1 MAGGH
6 FKKPDNQKPEEPDF
20 DPLFDSSGSDAWMPG
35 ATQAQAAQYAK
46 QQAEAIERARQQ
58 AEAAQRAWLEAE
70 AAERARLQAEAEER
84 ARRQAAAAELARKQ
98 AEAAEKA
105 RLKAEEAERARKQ
118 AEEQARRQAEEAER
132 ARREAEEQAR
142 REAEERARKQAEA
155 EAARKEAEAARL
167 QAEAEAERAR
177 QEAEAARLQAEA
189 EERARREAEEQARRE
204 AEERARKQAEERA
217 RKEAEAA
224 EQARLIA
231 EAEERARK
239 AEEAVERAR
248 QQAEAEAQERAL
260 REAEAA
266 EAVRQEAEAA
276 RQQAL
281 EAEAARKQAEEAA
294 EAARKQVEE
303 AIQQAKAAEEARQ
316 AAEAEAA
323 RQIAE
328 AQEARQQA
336 EAEAARQVAEAEERS
351 RHEADERERA
361 QGETEA
367 ARQEAEA
374 ARQATE
380 AARQAAEAEQLA
392 RQQAEAEA
400 QAARQQAEEANLAR
414 QAAEA
419 EAARQQAE
427 AEERARQEAKAKAE
441 AERQEAEAA
450 EQARIAA
457 EAEAERQRREEEE
470 RQRREAREARE
481 AEERARKEAEEQARR
496 EAEEEEARQQAEAE
510 AARQAEKAERA
521 RQEAERKQAE
531 ADELARL
538 EAAAEKAR
546 QEADNARQQAEAS
559 AERTRLEEEARQAR
573 AEAEAARAEAEAA
586 RQQAEAEAKRA
597 REGAQAAKRASSQR
611 DTYNAEQDALFSP
624 AGVPNISRGAAA
636 TSANRPVG
644 APPSAP
650 VTTVMSAA
658 PAGEQQPRRQRRPK
672 ATRGNHGG
680 PNKSRAIKICAGV
693 IGAIVLIFALSGF
706 MVMRDAQAL
715 VNQKSSI
722 MSQATTLTKGIMN
735 GDSDSVKTSSES
747 IASQVSSMRSTTSS
761 PFWGVASAIPVLG
774 DDIRAARGLVEQA
787 DNLCQNAMLPA
798 VSALDGVSLASLG
811 KDETVNLDKLQS
823 VLSALSQISPVVSQS
838 STAINELPEPH
849 MGQLKSAIDSIK
861 EPLSSLSTLLGQ
873 LDSYGSLL
881 PQMLGSDGSTRTYL
895 LAAQNNAELRPTGG
909 LPGSIGTL
917 TITNGHISMGD
928 FIGTATI
935 TDLEGA
941 AAYGVTAEETA
952 LFGDRVGKITNDTN
966 FIPDFSR
973 VGTVFAEIWEGKTG
987 THIDGVI
994 AIDPVF
1000 LQSLLKLTGGIEVKG
1015 LTIDGDNAAK
1025 VLLNEAY
1032 NVMPIDETDAFF
1044 SDVASAAFD
1053 KVTGSLKDVNLTDL
1067 ITTAE
1072 NGIKDQHFMVWMANE
1087 EEQQAAEEVGAAG
1100 ELKYDSSNP
1109 VLGVFAAD
1117 DTYSKKSWYF
1127 SGNTDVSEGTENSDG
1142 TVTYHVT
1149 STFTNHFTS
1158 DLVASS
1164 STYITGVNTWRRDD
1178 TDMVMWVYLFAP
1190 AGGSISNL
1198 SASGADM
1205 SLMDFREMSYNG
1217 LQVMEA
1223 EPRIDGGETLTVT
1236 YDVTCAAGAAP
1247 LTLRQQPTAQKVAGW
1262 E

>member
-6 FKKPDNQKPEEPDF
+6 FKKTDDQQPEESDF
-20 DPLFDSSGSDAWMPG
+20 DPLFDSSGSDAWLPG

-105 RLKAEEAERARKQ
+105 RLKAEAAERARK
-118 AEEQARRQAEEAER
+118 
-132 ARREAEEQAR
+132 EAEEQAR
-142 REAEERARKQAEA
+142 KEAEERARRQAEA

-177 QEAEAARLQAEA
+177 QEAEAARQQAEA
-189 EERARREAEEQARRE
+189 EEKARRE
-204 AEERARKQAEERA
+204 AEERRKAEEEERARREAEERA

-248 QQAEAEAQERAL
+248 KQAEQEAEERAR

-266 EAVRQEAEAA
+266 EAIRQEAEAA

-294 EAARKQVEE
+294 EAARKQAEE
-303 AIQQAKAAEEARQ
+303 AIQQAKAADEARQ

-323 RQIAE
+323 RQA
-328 AQEARQQA
+328 
-336 EAEAARQVAEAEERS
+336 AEAEERS
-351 RHEADERERA
+351 KHEAAERAAERERA

-367 ARQEAEA
+367 ARQAAE
-374 ARQATE
+374 E
-380 AARQAAEAEQLA
+380 ARQAAEAEQQA

-400 QAARQQAEEANLAR
+400 ERARQQAEEANAAR

-470 RQRREAREARE
+470 RQRREAKEARE
-481 AEERARKEAEEQARR
+481 AEELARKQAEEAAELARKQ
-496 EAEEEEARQQAEAE
+496 AEEEEARKQAEAE

-538 EAAAEKAR
+538 EAQAENARLAAE
-546 QEADNARQQAEAS
+546 NARQKAQAEA
-559 AERTRLEEEARQAR
+559 ERSRLEEEARKAR

-586 RQQAEAEAKRA
+586 RQQAEQEATRARQGAEAAKQA
-597 REGAQAAKRASSQR
+597 SAQQSS
-611 DTYNAEQDALFSP
+611 YKAEQDALFSP
-624 AGVPNISRGAAA
+624 TGVPNISRGAAA
-636 TSANRPVG
+636 APNMG
-644 APPSAP
+644 ATTVAAP
-650 VTTVMSAA
+650 VMNAA
-658 PAGEQQPRRQRRPK
+658 EPEQGRQRRRK
-672 ATRGNHGG
+672 APRSGGNGG
-680 PNKSRAIKICAGV
+680 SDKSRIIKIVAGV
-693 IGAIVLIFALSGF
+693 VGALVLVVALSGL
-706 MVMRDAQAL
+706 MVYRDAQAL
-715 VNQKSSI
+715 VSQKSSL
-722 MSQATTLTKGIMN
+722 MSQATTLTKGIMS
-735 GDSDSVKTSSES
+735 GDSEAVKTSSQS

-761 PFWGVASAIPVLG
+761 PFWAVASVIPVAG

-798 VSALDGVSLASLG
+798 VNALDGVSLASLG
-811 KDETVNLDKLQS
+811 RDETVNLDKLQS
-823 VLSALSQISPVVSQS
+823 VLAALSQVAPVVNQS
-838 STAINELPEPH
+838 ATAINDLPTPH
-849 MGQLKSAIDSIK
+849 MGQLKDAIDSVK
-861 EPLSSLSTLLGQ
+861 EPLNSLSDLMTQ
-873 LDSYGSLL
+873 LNSYGSLL
-881 PQMLGSDGSTRTYL
+881 PQMLGSNGTTRTYL

-917 TITNGHISMGD
+917 TITDGHIELGE
-928 FIGTATI
+928 FISTGSI
-935 TDLEGA
+935 NGLEGA
-941 AAYGVTAEETA
+941 SAYGVTEEETA
-952 LFGDRVGKITNDTN
+952 LFGDRVGQITNDTN

-973 VGTVFAEIWEGKTG
+973 VGTLFSEIWESKTG

-994 AIDPVF
+994 AVDPVF
-1000 LQSLLKLTGGIEVKG
+1000 VQSLLKLTGGIEVKG
-1015 LTIDGDNAAK
+1015 YTIDGDNAAK
-1025 VLLNEAY
+1025 VILNDAY
-1032 NVMPIDETDAFF
+1032 NTMPTDETDGFF
-1044 SDVASAAFD
+1044 ADVASAAFD
-1053 KVTGSLKDVNLTDL
+1053 KVTGNLKNVNLTDL
-1067 ITTAE
+1067 ITTVE
-1072 NGIKDQHFMVWMANE
+1072 DGIKEQHFMVWMDNDAE
-1087 EEQQAAEEVGAAG
+1087 EDAAKEVGAAG
-1100 ELKYDSSNP
+1100 ELKTDSSNP

-1117 DTYSKKSWYF
+1117 DTWSKKSWFF
-1127 SGNTDVSEGTENSDG
+1127 SGNTEVSEGTQNSDG

-1149 STFTNHFTS
+1149 STFTNNLTAELAAQNVS
-1158 DLVASS
+1158 YV
-1164 STYITGVNTWRRDD
+1164 TGYNPLRRDE

-1190 AGGSISNL
+1190 AGGSISNV
-1198 SASGADM
+1198 SSSGGDL
-1205 SLMDFREMSYNG
+1205 SLMDFREMGYNG
-1217 LQVMEA
+1217 FQVMEA
-1223 EPRIDGGETLTVT
+1223 EPRIAGGETLTVT
-1236 YDVTCAAGAAP
+1236 YDVTCAANSAP
-1247 LTLRQQPTAQKVAGW
+1247 LTVRQQPTAQKVAGW

>member
-6 FKKPDNQKPEEPDF
+6 FKKTDDQQPEESDF
-20 DPLFDSSGSDAWMPG
+20 DPLFDSSGSDAWLPG

-105 RLKAEEAERARKQ
+105 RLKAEAAERARK
-118 AEEQARRQAEEAER
+118 
-132 ARREAEEQAR
+132 EAEEQAR
-142 REAEERARKQAEA
+142 KEAEERARRQAEA

-177 QEAEAARLQAEA
+177 QEAEAARQQAEA
-189 EERARREAEEQARRE
+189 EEKARRE
-204 AEERARKQAEERA
+204 AEERRKAEEEERARREAEERA

-248 QQAEAEAQERAL
+248 KQAEQEAEERAR

-266 EAVRQEAEAA
+266 EAIRQEAEAA

-294 EAARKQVEE
+294 EAARKQAEE
-303 AIQQAKAAEEARQ
+303 AIQQAKAADEARQ

-323 RQIAE
+323 RQA
-328 AQEARQQA
+328 
-336 EAEAARQVAEAEERS
+336 AEAEERS
-351 RHEADERERA
+351 KHEAAERAAERERA

-367 ARQEAEA
+367 ARQAAE
-374 ARQATE
+374 E
-380 AARQAAEAEQLA
+380 ARQAAEAEQQA

-400 QAARQQAEEANLAR
+400 ERARQQAEEANAAR

-470 RQRREAREARE
+470 RQRREAKEARE
-481 AEERARKEAEEQARR
+481 AEELARKQAEEAAELARKQ
-496 EAEEEEARQQAEAE
+496 AEEEEARKQAEAE

-538 EAAAEKAR
+538 EAQAENARLAAE
-546 QEADNARQQAEAS
+546 NARQKAQAEA
-559 AERTRLEEEARQAR
+559 ERSRLEEEARKAR

-586 RQQAEAEAKRA
+586 RQQAEQEAARARQGAEAAKQA
-597 REGAQAAKRASSQR
+597 SAQQSS
-611 DTYNAEQDALFSP
+611 YKAEQDALFSP

-636 TSANRPVG
+636 APNMG
-644 APPSAP
+644 ATTVAAP
-650 VTTVMSAA
+650 VMNAA
-658 PAGEQQPRRQRRPK
+658 EPEQGRQRRRK
-672 ATRGNHGG
+672 APRSGGNGG
-680 PNKSRAIKICAGV
+680 SDKSRIIKIVAGV
-693 IGAIVLIFALSGF
+693 VGALVLVVALSGL
-706 MVMRDAQAL
+706 MVYRDAQAL
-715 VNQKSSI
+715 VSQKSSL
-722 MSQATTLTKGIMN
+722 MSQATTLTKGIMS
-735 GDSDSVKTSSES
+735 GDSEAVKTSSQS

-761 PFWGVASAIPVLG
+761 PFWAVASVIPVAG

-798 VSALDGVSLASLG
+798 VNALDGVSLASLG
-811 KDETVNLDKLQS
+811 RDETVNLDKLQS
-823 VLSALSQISPVVSQS
+823 VLAALSQVAPVVNQS
-838 STAINELPEPH
+838 ATAINDLPTPH
-849 MGQLKSAIDSIK
+849 MGQLKDAIDSVK
-861 EPLSSLSTLLGQ
+861 EPLNSLSDLMTQ
-873 LDSYGSLL
+873 LNSYGSLL
-881 PQMLGSDGSTRTYL
+881 PQMLGSNGTTRTYL

-917 TITNGHISMGD
+917 TITDGHIELGE
-928 FIGTATI
+928 FISTGSI
-935 TDLEGA
+935 NGLEGA
-941 AAYGVTAEETA
+941 SAYGVTEEETA
-952 LFGDRVGKITNDTN
+952 LFGDRVGQITNDTN

-973 VGTVFAEIWEGKTG
+973 VGTLFSEIWESKTG
-987 THIDGVI
+987 THVDGVI
-994 AIDPVF
+994 AVDPVF
-1000 LQSLLKLTGGIEVKG
+1000 VQSLLKLTGGIEVKG
-1015 LTIDGDNAAK
+1015 YTIDGDNAAK
-1025 VLLNEAY
+1025 VILNDAY
-1032 NVMPIDETDAFF
+1032 NTMPTDETDGFF
-1044 SDVASAAFD
+1044 ADVASAAFD
-1053 KVTGSLKDVNLTDL
+1053 KVTGNLKNVNLTDL
-1067 ITTAE
+1067 ITTVE
-1072 NGIKDQHFMVWMANE
+1072 DGIKEQHFMVWMDNDAE
-1087 EEQQAAEEVGAAG
+1087 EDAAKEVGAAG
-1100 ELKYDSSNP
+1100 ELKTDSSNP

-1117 DTYSKKSWYF
+1117 DTWSKKSWFF
-1127 SGNTDVSEGTENSDG
+1127 SGNTEVSEGTQNSDG

-1149 STFTNHFTS
+1149 STFTNNLTAELAAQNVS
-1158 DLVASS
+1158 YV
-1164 STYITGVNTWRRDD
+1164 TGYNPLRRDE

-1190 AGGSISNL
+1190 AGGSISNV
-1198 SASGADM
+1198 SSSGGDL

-1217 LQVMEA
+1217 FQVMEA
-1223 EPRIDGGETLTVT
+1223 EPRIAGGETLTVT
-1236 YDVTCAAGAAP
+1236 YDVTCAANSAP
-1247 LTLRQQPTAQKVAGW
+1247 LTVRQQPTAQKVAGW

>member
-6 FKKPDNQKPEEPDF
+6 FKKTDDQQPEESDF
-20 DPLFDSSGSDAWMPG
+20 DPLFDSSASDAWLPG

-105 RLKAEEAERARKQ
+105 RLKAEAAERARK
-118 AEEQARRQAEEAER
+118 
-132 ARREAEEQAR
+132 EAEEQAR
-142 REAEERARKQAEA
+142 REAEERARRQAEA

-177 QEAEAARLQAEA
+177 QEAEAARQQAEA
-189 EERARREAEEQARRE
+189 EEKARRE
-204 AEERARKQAEERA
+204 AEERRKAEEEERARKEAEERA

-248 QQAEAEAQERAL
+248 QQAEQEAQERAR

-266 EAVRQEAEAA
+266 EAIRQEAEAA

-294 EAARKQVEE
+294 EAARKQAEE
-303 AIQQAKAAEEARQ
+303 AIQQAKAADEARQ

-323 RQIAE
+323 RQA
-328 AQEARQQA
+328 
-336 EAEAARQVAEAEERS
+336 AEAEERS
-351 RHEADERERA
+351 KHEAAERAAERERA

-367 ARQEAEA
+367 ARQAAE
-374 ARQATE
+374 E
-380 AARQAAEAEQLA
+380 ARQAAEAEQQA

-400 QAARQQAEEANLAR
+400 ERARQQAEEANAAR

-470 RQRREAREARE
+470 RQRREAKEARE
-481 AEERARKEAEEQARR
+481 AEELARKQAEEAAELARKQ
-496 EAEEEEARQQAEAE
+496 AEEEEARKQAEAE

-538 EAAAEKAR
+538 EAQAENARLAAE
-546 QEADNARQQAEAS
+546 NARQKAQAEA
-559 AERTRLEEEARQAR
+559 ERSRLEEEARKAR

-586 RQQAEAEAKRA
+586 RQQAEEEATRARQGAEAAKQA
-597 REGAQAAKRASSQR
+597 SAQQSS
-611 DTYNAEQDALFSP
+611 YKAEQDALFSP
-624 AGVPNISRGAAA
+624 AGVPNISRGATAA
-636 TSANRPVG
+636 PNMG
-644 APPSAP
+644 ATTVAAP
-650 VTTVMSAA
+650 VMNVAE
-658 PAGEQQPRRQRRPK
+658 PEQGRQRRRK
-672 ATRGNHGG
+672 APRSGGNGG
-680 PNKSRAIKICAGV
+680 SDKSRIIKIVAGV
-693 IGAIVLIFALSGF
+693 IGALVLVVALSGL
-706 MVMRDAQAL
+706 MVYRDAQAL
-715 VNQKSSI
+715 VSQKSGL
-722 MSQATTLTKGIMN
+722 MSQATTLTKGIMS
-735 GDSDSVKTSSES
+735 GDSEAVKTSSQS

-761 PFWGVASAIPVLG
+761 PFWAIASAIPVAG

-811 KDETVNLDKLQS
+811 RDETVNLDKLQN
-823 VLSALSQISPVVSQS
+823 VLAALSQVAPVVNQS
-838 STAINELPEPH
+838 ATAINDLPTPH
-849 MGQLKSAIDSIK
+849 MGQLKDAIDSVK
-861 EPLSSLSTLLGQ
+861 EPLNSLSDLMTQ
-873 LDSYGSLL
+873 LNSYGSLL
-881 PQMLGSDGSTRTYL
+881 PQMLGSDGTTRTYL

-917 TITNGHISMGD
+917 TITDGHIELGE
-928 FIGTATI
+928 FISTGSI
-935 TDLEGA
+935 NGLEGA
-941 AAYGVTAEETA
+941 SAYGVTEEETA
-952 LFGDRVGKITNDTN
+952 LFGDRVGQITNDTN

-973 VGTVFAEIWEGKTG
+973 VGTLFSEIWESKTG

-994 AIDPVF
+994 AVDPVF
-1000 LQSLLKLTGGIEVKG
+1000 VQSLLKLTGGIEVKG
-1015 LTIDGDNAAK
+1015 YTIDGDNAAK
-1025 VLLNEAY
+1025 VILNDAY
-1032 NVMPIDETDAFF
+1032 NTMPTDETDGFF
-1044 SDVASAAFD
+1044 ADVASAAFD
-1053 KVTGSLKDVNLTDL
+1053 KVTGNLKNVNLTDL
-1067 ITTAE
+1067 ITTVE
-1072 NGIKDQHFMVWMANE
+1072 DGIKNQHFMVWMDNDAE
-1087 EEQQAAEEVGAAG
+1087 EDAAKEVGAAG
-1100 ELKYDSSNP
+1100 ELKTDSSNP

-1117 DTYSKKSWYF
+1117 DTWSKKSWFF
-1127 SGNTDVSEGTENSDG
+1127 SANTEVSEGTQNSDG

-1149 STFTNHFTS
+1149 STFTNNLTAELAAQNVS
-1158 DLVASS
+1158 YV
-1164 STYITGVNTWRRDD
+1164 TGYNPLRRDE

-1190 AGGSISNL
+1190 AGGSISNV
-1198 SASGADM
+1198 SSSGADL

-1217 LQVMEA
+1217 FQVMEA
-1223 EPRIDGGETLTVT
+1223 EPRIAGGETLTVT
-1236 YDVTCAAGAAP
+1236 YDVTCAANSAP
-1247 LTLRQQPTAQKVAGW
+1247 LTVRQQPTAQKVAGW

>member
-6 FKKPDNQKPEEPDF
+6 FKKTDDQQPEESDF
-20 DPLFDSSGSDAWMPG
+20 DPLFDSSGSDAWLPG

-105 RLKAEEAERARKQ
+105 RQKAEAAEK
-118 AEEQARRQAEEAER
+118 

-142 REAEERARKQAEA
+142 KEAEERARRQAEA

-177 QEAEAARLQAEA
+177 QEAEAARQQAEA
-189 EERARREAEEQARRE
+189 EEKARRE
-204 AEERARKQAEERA
+204 AEERRKAEEEERARKEAEERA

-248 QQAEAEAQERAL
+248 KQAEQEAEARAI

-266 EAVRQEAEAA
+266 DAIRREAEAA

-294 EAARKQVEE
+294 QAARKQAEE
-303 AIQQAKAAEEARQ
+303 AIQQAKAADEARQ

-323 RQIAE
+323 RQA
-328 AQEARQQA
+328 
-336 EAEAARQVAEAEERS
+336 AEAEERS
-351 RHEADERERA
+351 KHEAAERERA

-367 ARQEAEA
+367 ARQAAE
-374 ARQATE
+374 Q
-380 AARQAAEAEQLA
+380 ARQAAEAEQQA

-400 QAARQQAEEANLAR
+400 ERARQQAEEANAAR

-470 RQRREAREARE
+470 RQRAEARE
-481 AEERARKEAEEQARR
+481 AEERARKEAEEAAEAARKQ
-496 EAEEEEARQQAEAE
+496 AEEEEARRQAEAE

-521 RQEAERKQAE
+521 RKEAERKQAE

-538 EAAAEKAR
+538 EAEAENARLAAE
-546 QEADNARQQAEAS
+546 NARQKAEAE
-559 AERTRLEEEARQAR
+559 AERSRLEEEARKAR

-586 RQQAEAEAKRA
+586 RQQAEAEAARA
-597 REGAQAAKRASSQR
+597 RQGAEAAKQASAQQS
-611 DTYNAEQDALFSP
+611 TYKAEQDALFSP
-624 AGVPNISRGAAA
+624 AGVPNISRGATAA
-636 TSANRPVG
+636 PNVG
-644 APPSAP
+644 APTMAAP
-650 VTTVMSAA
+650 VMNATAE
-658 PAGEQQPRRQRRPK
+658 PEQSRQRRRRAPRS
-672 ATRGNHGG
+672 AGNGG
-680 PNKSRAIKICAGV
+680 GSDKSRIIKAVAGV
-693 IGAIVLIFALSGF
+693 IGALILVVALSGL
-706 MVMRDAQAL
+706 MVYRDAQAL
-715 VNQKSSI
+715 VSQKSSL
-722 MSQATTLTKGIMN
+722 MTQATTLAKGVMS
-735 GDSDSVKTSSES
+735 GDSNAVKSSSES
-747 IASQVSSMRSTTSS
+747 IATQVSSMRSTTSS
-761 PFWGVASAIPVLG
+761 PFWSIASLIPVAG

-787 DNLCQNAMLPA
+787 DNLCQNAMIPA
-798 VSALDGVSLASLG
+798 VNALDGVSLASLG
-811 KDETVNLDKLQS
+811 KDETVNLDKLQN
-823 VLSALSQISPVVSQS
+823 VLAALSQVSPVVSQS
-838 STAINELPEPH
+838 SAAINDLPTPH
-849 MGQLKSAIDSIK
+849 MGQLKDAIDSVK
-861 EPLSSLSTLLGQ
+861 EPLSSLSDLMTQ

-881 PQMLGSDGSTRTYL
+881 PQMLGSNGTTRTYL

-917 TITNGHISMGD
+917 TITDGHIELGE
-928 FIGTATI
+928 FISTSSVS
-935 TDLEGA
+935 DLEGA
-941 AAYGVTAEETA
+941 SAYGVTEEETA
-952 LFGDRVGKITNDTN
+952 LFGDRIGQITNDTN

-973 VGTVFAEIWEGKTG
+973 VGSLFSEIWESKTG

-994 AIDPVF
+994 AVDPVF
-1000 LQSLLKLTGGIEVKG
+1000 VQSLLKLTGGIEVKG
-1015 LTIDGDNAAK
+1015 YTIDGDNAAK
-1025 VLLNEAY
+1025 VILNDAY
-1032 NVMPIDETDAFF
+1032 NSMPTDETDAFF
-1044 SDVASAAFD
+1044 ADVASAAFD
-1053 KVTGSLKDVNLTDL
+1053 KVTGSLKNVSITDL
-1067 ITTAE
+1067 ISTVETGVSE
-1072 NGIKDQHFMVWMANE
+1072 QHFMVWMAND
-1087 EEQQAAEEVGAAG
+1087 AEETAAKEAGVAG
-1100 ELKYDSSNP
+1100 ELKTDSSNP

-1117 DTYSKKSWYF
+1117 DTWSKKSWFF
-1127 SGNTDVSEGTENSDG
+1127 SGNTEVSEGTQNSDG

-1149 STFTNHFTS
+1149 STFTNNLTAELAAQNVS
-1158 DLVASS
+1158 YV
-1164 STYITGVNTWRRDD
+1164 TGYNPLRRDE

-1198 SASGADM
+1198 SASGADL

-1217 LQVMEA
+1217 FQVMEA

-1236 YDVTCAAGAAP
+1236 YDVTCAANSAP
-1247 LTLRQQPTAQKVAGW
+1247 LTVRQQPTAQKVAGW

>member
-6 FKKPDNQKPEEPDF
+6 FKKTDDQQPEESDF

-35 ATQAQAAQYAK
+35 ATQAQAAQYAQ

-70 AAERARLQAEAEER
+70 ARERARLQAEAEER

-105 RLKAEEAERARKQ
+105 RLKAEAAEKARK
-118 AEEQARRQAEEAER
+118 
-132 ARREAEEQAR
+132 EAEEQAR
-142 REAEERARKQAEA
+142 KEAEERARRQAEA

-177 QEAEAARLQAEA
+177 QEAEAARKQAEE
-189 EERARREAEEQARRE
+189 EERARREAEERRKAE
-204 AEERARKQAEERA
+204 EEERARKEEEERA

-248 QQAEAEAQERAL
+248 QQAEAEAQERAR

-281 EAEAARKQAEEAA
+281 EAETARKQAEEAA

-328 AQEARQQA
+328 AQEARQAA

-351 RHEADERERA
+351 KHEAAERERA

-367 ARQEAEA
+367 ARQAAEAVRQEAEA
-374 ARQATE
+374 ARQASE

-400 QAARQQAEEANLAR
+400 ERARQQAEEANLAR

-457 EAEAERQRREEEE
+457 EAEAERQAREEEE
-470 RQRREAREARE
+470 RKRREAREARE
-481 AEERARKEAEEQARR
+481 AEELARKQAEEAAELARQQ
-496 EAEEEEARQQAEAE
+496 AEEEEARQQAEAE
-510 AARQAEKAERA
+510 AKRQAEKAERA

-538 EAAAEKAR
+538 EAQAEAAR
-546 QEADNARQQAEAS
+546 LEAENARQKAQAEADRS
-559 AERTRLEEEARQAR
+559 RLEEEARKAR

-586 RQQAEAEAKRA
+586 RKQAEEEAARARQGAEAAKQA
-597 REGAQAAKRASSQR
+597 SAQQSS
-611 DTYNAEQDALFSP
+611 YKAEQDALFSP
-624 AGVPNISRGAAA
+624 AGVPNISRGATAA
-636 TSANRPVG
+636 PNMGTQVMN
-644 APPSAP
+644 AP
-650 VTTVMSAA
+650 VMNAA
-658 PAGEQQPRRQRRPK
+658 EPEQAKQRRRRAPK
-672 ATRGNHGG
+672 AGGNGG
-680 PNKSRAIKICAGV
+680 SKSNVFKIVGGV
-693 IGAIVLIFALSGF
+693 VAALVLVIAVSGF
-706 MVMRDAQAL
+706 MVYRDAQAL
-715 VNQKSSI
+715 VGQKSSL
-722 MSQATTLTKGIMN
+722 MSQATTLTKGIMS
-735 GDSDSVKTSSES
+735 GDSEAVKTSSQS
-747 IASQVSSMRSTTSS
+747 IATQVSSMRATTSS
-761 PFWGVASAIPVLG
+761 PFWGVASVIPVLG
-774 DDIRAARGLVEQA
+774 DDIRAASGLVAQA
-787 DNLCQNAMLPA
+787 DNLCQNAMIPA
-798 VSALDGVSLASLG
+798 VNALDGVSLSSLG
-811 KDETVNLDKLQS
+811 RDQTVNLDRLQS
-823 VLSALSQISPVVSQS
+823 VLAALSQISPVVSQS
-838 STAINELPEPH
+838 SAAINDLPTPH
-849 MGQLKSAIDSIK
+849 MSQLKDAIDSVK
-861 EPLSSLSTLLGQ
+861 EPLSSLSDMLNQ

-881 PQMLGSDGSTRTYL
+881 PQMLGSDGTTRTYL

-917 TITNGHISMGD
+917 TITNGHIELGD
-928 FIGTATI
+928 FISTGTI
-935 TDLEGA
+935 NGLEGA
-941 AAYGVTAEETA
+941 SAYGVTAEETA
-952 LFGDRVGKITNDTN
+952 LFGDRVGQITNDTN

-973 VGTVFAEIWEGKTG
+973 VGSLFSEIWESKTG
-987 THIDGVI
+987 THVDGVI
-994 AIDPVF
+994 AVDPVF
-1000 LQSLLKLTGGIEVKG
+1000 VQALLKLTGGIEVKG
-1015 LTIDGDNAAK
+1015 FNIDGDNAAR
-1025 VLLNEAY
+1025 VILNDAY
-1032 NVMPIDETDAFF
+1032 NSLPTDETDGFF
-1044 SDVASAAFD
+1044 ADVASAAFD
-1053 KVTGSLKDVNLTDL
+1053 KVTGNLKNVAITDL
-1067 ITTAE
+1067 ITTVEDAVKE
-1072 NGIKDQHFMVWMANE
+1072 QHFMVWMAND
-1087 EEQQAAEEVGAAG
+1087 AEEDAAKEAGAAG
-1100 ELKYDSSNP
+1100 ELKNDSSNP

-1117 DTYSKKSWYF
+1117 DTWSKKSWFF
-1127 SGNTDVSEGTENSDG
+1127 SGNTEVSEGTQNSDG
-1142 TVTYHVT
+1142 TITYHVT
-1149 STFTNHFTS
+1149 STFTNNLTAELAAQNVS
-1158 DLVASS
+1158 YV
-1164 STYITGVNTWRRDD
+1164 TGYNPLRRDE

-1190 AGGSISNL
+1190 AGGSISNV
-1198 SASGADM
+1198 SSSGADT

-1217 LQVMEA
+1217 FQVMEA

-1236 YDVTCAAGAAP
+1236 YDVTCAANSAP
-1247 LTLRQQPTAQKVAGW
+1247 LTVRQQPTAQKVAGW